1 MKYIIT
7 ETQLQYLRRLSI
19 IDDLIK
25 SSIEMFDRWHFSNI
39 DVDYMIKHLSE
50 DVAELY
56 YFRTQED
63 IYIGGDEYDELI
75 DFLKVY
81 LEKNWRDKLESI
93 IKSHKG
99 K

>member
-7 ETQLQYLRRLSI
+7 ETQLHYLRRLST

-25 SSIEMFDRWHFSNI
+25 SSLEMFDRWHFSYI
-39 DVDYMIKHLSE
+39 DVDYMIKHLSQ

-56 YFRTQED
+56 FFRNKED
-63 IYIGGDEYDELI
+63 IYVGGDEYDELI
-75 DFLKVY
+75 DFIKLY

>member
-7 ETQLQYLRRLSI
+7 ETQLHYLRRLSI
-19 IDDLIK
+19 IDNLIRG
-25 SSIEMFDRWHFSNI
+25 SLEMFEDWNKPKVN
-39 DVDYMIKHLSE
+39 VDYMIQFLVE

-56 YFRTQED
+56 FFRFAED
-63 IYIGGDEYDELI
+63 IYIDGEDYGKLT
-75 DFLKVY
+75 DFLEKY
-81 LEKNWRDKLESI
+81 LNSNWRDKLESI

>member
-7 ETQLQYLRRLSI
+7 ETQLHYLRRLSI

-25 SSIEMFDRWHFSNI
+25 SSLEMFDRWHFSNI
-39 DVDYMIKHLSE
+39 DVDYLIKYLVTN
-50 DVAELY
+50 VAELY
-56 YFRTQED
+56 FFRHFED
-63 IYIGGDEYDELI
+63 IYIDGEDYGKLT
-75 DFLKVY
+75 DFLELY

>member
-25 SSIEMFDRWHFSNI
+25 SSIEMFDRWHFSYI

>member
-7 ETQLQYLRRLSI
+7 ETQLHYLRRLSI
-19 IDDLIK
+19 IDKLIK
-25 SSIEMFDRWHFSNI
+25 SSLEMFDRWHFSNI
-39 DVDYMIKHLSE
+39 DVDYMIRFLMV

-56 YFRTQED
+56 FFRFAED
-63 IYIGGDEYDELI
+63 IYIDSEEYDKLT
-75 DFLKVY
+75 DFLEKY
-81 LEKNWRDKLESI
+81 LNSNWRDKLESI

>member
-7 ETQLQYLRRLSI
+7 ETQLHYLRRLSI
-19 IDDLIK
+19 IDKLIK
-25 SSIEMFDRWHFSNI
+25 SSLEMFDMWHFNKV
-39 DVDYMIKHLSE
+39 DVDYMIQFLMV

-56 YFRTQED
+56 FFRFAED
-63 IYIGGDEYDELI
+63 IYIDGEEYDKLK
-75 DFLKVY
+75 DFLEVY

>member
-7 ETQLQYLRRLSI
+7 ETQLHYLRRLSI

-25 SSIEMFDRWHFSNI
+25 SSLEMFDRWHFSNI
-39 DVDYMIKHLSE
+39 DVDYMIKHLSK

-56 YFRTQED
+56 FFRYSED
-63 IYIGGDEYDELI
+63 IYIGGDDYDKLH
-75 DFLKVY
+75 DFIESY
-81 LEKNWRDKLESI
+81 LQKNWRDKLESI

>member
-7 ETQLQYLRRLSI
+7 ETQLHYLRRLSI
-19 IDDLIK
+19 IDKLIK
-25 SSIEMFDRWHFSNI
+25 SSLEMFDRWHFSNI
-39 DVDYMIKHLSE
+39 DVDYMIKYLVPN
-50 DVAELY
+50 VAELY
-56 YFRTQED
+56 FFRFAED
-63 IYIGGDEYDELI
+63 VYIGGEEYDKLK
-75 DFLKVY
+75 DFLELY